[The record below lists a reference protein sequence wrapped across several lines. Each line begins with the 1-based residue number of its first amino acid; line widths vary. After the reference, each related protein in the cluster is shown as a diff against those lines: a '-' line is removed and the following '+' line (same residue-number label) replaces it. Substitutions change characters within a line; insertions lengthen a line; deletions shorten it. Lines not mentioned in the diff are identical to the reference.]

1 MSGGVRWMFHA
12 TAMGPDYDAILD
24 PLARLF
30 GCRVLHYD
38 DNPAAGIERR
48 GGMTWIAD
56 NSIEIGQPLGET
68 SVVRRFVD
76 RFGGGM
82 HSVAVQVD
90 DVDAALARAEQF
102 GVGVAWRLDSGLAF
116 TSPRDTS
123 GLLIE
128 WFSKQQDD
136 DPRWGAPEPPF
147 VVDPIVRPRRVAY
160 VAAIVDD
167 PAATAAHLGDVL
179 DTDTWVFDADAATD
193 AVAAAVDLGDCMLA
207 LYPVPTS
214 AAESE
219 RVWGAVHDRPRCLA
233 LALTVDDVPSAVD
246 ALQAAGVG
254 VHHRATDGSLV
265 LDPAKLPFP
274 VVLTDRLLP
283 SDPRA

>member
-30 GCRVLHYD
+30 GCRVLH
-38 DNPAAGIERR
+38 DNEIPNPGIERR

-68 SVVRRFVD
+68 SVVQKFVD

-90 DVDAALARAEQF
+90 DLDAALARAERF
-102 GVGVAWRLDSGLAF
+102 DVRVASRIDRGLAW
-116 TSPRDTS
+116 TSPRDTN

-128 WFSKQQDD
+128 WFSKRQDD

-147 VVDPIVRPRRVAY
+147 VIEPVVRPRRVAY

-167 PAATAAHLGDVL
+167 PAATAAHLGVRCRRFARRCRRD
-179 DTDTWVFDADAATD
+179 
-193 AVAAAVDLGDCMLA
+193 G
-207 LYPVPTS
+207 
-214 AAESE
+214 
-219 RVWGAVHDRPRCLA
+219 GPR
-233 LALTVDDVPSAVD
+233 
-246 ALQAAGVG
+246 
-254 VHHRATDGSLV
+254 
-265 LDPAKLPFP
+265 
-274 VVLTDRLLP
+274 
-283 SDPRA
+283 

>member
-1 MSGGVRWMFHA
+1 MFHA
-12 TAMGPDYDAILD
+12 TAMGPSYDAILD

-30 GCRVLHYD
+30 GCRVLH
-38 DNPAAGIERR
+38 DNEVPTPGIERR
-48 GGMTWIAD
+48 GGMTWIGD
-56 NSIEIGQPLGET
+56 NSIEIGQPLGTT
-68 SVVRRFVD
+68 SVVQKFVD

-90 DVDAALARAEQF
+90 DLDAALARAVRF
-102 GVGVAWRLDSGLAF
+102 GVRVASRIDWGLAF

-128 WFSKQQDD
+128 WYSKRQDD

-147 VVDPIVRPRRVAY
+147 VVEPVVTPRHVAY
-160 VAAIVDD
+160 VAAIVAD
-167 PAATAAHLGDVL
+167 PMATAAHLGDVL
-179 DTDTWVFDADAATD
+179 ETDTSVLDAAGAPD

-207 LYPVPTS
+207 LYPVPPG

-233 LALTVDDVPSAVD
+233 LALTVDDPTAAVSALAD
-246 ALQAAGVG
+246 AGVG
-254 VHHRATDGSLV
+254 IHHRSSDGSLV
-265 LDPAKLPFP
+265 LEPAELPFP
-274 VVLTDRLLP
+274 VILTDHLLP
-283 SDPRA
+283 GDPRG

>member
-1 MSGGVRWMFHA
+1 MFHA
-12 TAMGPDYDAILD
+12 TAMGQSYDAIVD

-30 GCRVLHYD
+30 GCRVLH
-38 DNPAAGIERR
+38 DNEIPIAGIERR

-90 DVDAALARAEQF
+90 DLDAALARAEQF
-102 GVGVAWRLDSGLAF
+102 GVRVASRIDWGLAF

-128 WFSKQQDD
+128 WFSKRQDD

-147 VVDPIVRPRRVAY
+147 VVEPVVRPRHVAY
-160 VAAIVDD
+160 VAAIVAD
-167 PAATAAHLGDVL
+167 PAATAEQLGDVL
-179 DTDTWVFDADAATD
+179 DTETSVFDAGGATD
-193 AVAAAVDLGDCMLA
+193 TVAAAVDLGDCMLA
-207 LYPVPTS
+207 LFPVPRS
-214 AAESE
+214 AGDSQ

-233 LALTVDDVPSAVD
+233 LGLTVDDLTSAVD
-246 ALQAAGVG
+246 ALRDAGVD
-254 VHHRATDGSLV
+254 VHHRGPDGSFV
-265 LDPAKLPFP
+265 LDPARLPFP
-274 VVLTDRLLP
+274 VVLADQLLP
-283 SDPRA
+283 GDSRT